1 MYRILS
7 GYENMNPLE
16 YYNRQKVSWEESELQ
31 QLRTEYVTN
40 EMTISQMGDIHRRT
54 PGSISYALKRLDII
68 TNNVIARGYSEY
80 KNSDLYKEIVGTP
93 RAKKDPSKPLESSG
107 EKWTEIEEQQL
118 LNELE
123 IKMNMTNIS
132 ENHKRTESAIR
143 KHIKQMICKMYNS
156 GKTVEQIVSSTNM
169 TQQQIK
175 FIIRNISND
184 EKEEPSPSL
193 IKVKPV
199 QPLQTEFNILKTEVG
214 QMRTELTEIK
224 TEIKTFG
231 KEFVSLKK
239 SIQQM
244 MIMMKTIYEFETDQ

>member
-1 MYRILS
+1 
-7 GYENMNPLE
+7 MNPLE
-16 YYNRQKVSWEESELQ
+16 YYNRQKASWEESELQ

-40 EMTISQMGDIHRRT
+40 EMTISQMGDIHHRT

-68 TNNVIARGYSEY
+68 TNNLIARGYSEY

-93 RAKKDPSKPLESSG
+93 RTKKDPSKPLESSG

-143 KHIKQMICKMYNS
+143 KHLKRMICRMYNS
-156 GKTVEQIVSSTNM
+156 GKTVEQIVSSTHM

-175 FIIRNISND
+175 FIIRNVSND
-184 EKEEPSPSL
+184 EKEEHASPSL
-193 IKVKPV
+193 IKINQPV
-199 QPLQTEFNILKTEVG
+199 LEVPLQTEFNILKTEVG